1 MELIL
6 KRIAKKKEYT
16 IGRLY
21 ILGDEDM
28 ELGVNNRGKSVRTL
42 KNPDQLNRQTYF
54 CDTLEPTW
62 RNLLGVKLPPQLVN
76 ESLGRQSSKKAR
88 KVVGLTAI
96 PEGSYPVVITKS
108 PRFRRWLPLLVGV
121 PGFTGIRI
129 HSGNMAADTR
139 GCILMGENTIVGR
152 LTSSRATLTKLITT
166 IMAASDQGE
175 AVWITIV

>member
-1 MELIL
+1 MSGSIRICRFWRSRSHRFIFCSSDDTELI
-6 KRIAKKKEYT
+6 R
-16 IGRLY
+16 R
-21 ILGDEDM
+21 
-28 ELGVNNRGKSVRTL
+28 V
-42 KNPDQLNRQTYF
+42 P
-54 CDTLEPTW
+54 
-62 RNLLGVKLPPQLVN
+62 
-76 ESLGRQSSKKAR
+76 AR

-108 PRFRRWLPLLVGV
+108 PRFRRWFPLLVGV

-129 HSGNMAADTR
+129 HSGSMAADTR
-139 GCILMGENTIVGR
+139 GCILVGENTIVGR

>member
-1 MELIL
+1 MSGSIRICRSWRSRSHRFIFYSSDDTELI
-6 KRIAKKKEYT
+6 
-16 IGRLY
+16 
-21 ILGDEDM
+21 
-28 ELGVNNRGKSVRTL
+28 
-42 KNPDQLNRQTYF
+42 
-54 CDTLEPTW
+54 W
-62 RNLLGVKLPPQLVN
+62 RFP
-76 ESLGRQSSKKAR
+76 AR

-121 PGFTGIRI
+121 PGFSGIRI

-139 GCILMGENTIVGR
+139 GCILVGENTIVGR

>member
-1 MELIL
+1 MSGSIRICRFWRSRSHRFIFCSSDDTELI
-6 KRIAKKKEYT
+6 R
-16 IGRLY
+16 RF
-21 ILGDEDM
+21 
-28 ELGVNNRGKSVRTL
+28 
-42 KNPDQLNRQTYF
+42 P
-54 CDTLEPTW
+54 
-62 RNLLGVKLPPQLVN
+62 
-76 ESLGRQSSKKAR
+76 AR

-96 PEGSYPVVITKS
+96 PEGSYLVVITKS

-139 GCILMGENTIVGR
+139 GCILVGENTIVGR

-166 IMAASDQGE
+166 IMAASDQSE

>member
-1 MELIL
+1 MSGSIRICRLWRSRSHRFIFYSSDDTELI
-6 KRIAKKKEYT
+6 R
-16 IGRLY
+16 RF
-21 ILGDEDM
+21 
-28 ELGVNNRGKSVRTL
+28 
-42 KNPDQLNRQTYF
+42 P
-54 CDTLEPTW
+54 
-62 RNLLGVKLPPQLVN
+62 
-76 ESLGRQSSKKAR
+76 AR

-139 GCILMGENTIVGR
+139 GCILVGENTIVGR
-152 LTSSRATLTKLITT
+152 LTSSRATLTKLITS

>member
-1 MELIL
+1 MSGSIRICRFWRSRSHRFIFCSSDDTELI
-6 KRIAKKKEYT
+6 R
-16 IGRLY
+16 RF
-21 ILGDEDM
+21 
-28 ELGVNNRGKSVRTL
+28 
-42 KNPDQLNRQTYF
+42 P
-54 CDTLEPTW
+54 
-62 RNLLGVKLPPQLVN
+62 
-76 ESLGRQSSKKAR
+76 AR

-96 PEGSYPVVITKS
+96 PEGSYLVVITKS

-139 GCILMGENTIVGR
+139 GCILVGENTIVGR
-152 LTSSRATLTKLITT
+152 LTSSRATLTKLITS

>member
-1 MELIL
+1 MFSNEERMIYAKRQLVEVICQLRFPEIL
-6 KRIAKKKEYT
+6 SIDASEPAAFQDRIRREYPQYEKKIE
-16 IGRLY
+16 
-21 ILGDEDM
+21 
-28 ELGVNNRGKSVRTL
+28 
-42 KNPDQLNRQTYF
+42 Q
-54 CDTLEPTW
+54 
-62 RNLLGVKLPPQLVN
+62 LPPQLVN

-121 PGFTGIRI
+121 PGFSGIRI

-139 GCILMGENTIVGR
+139 GCILVGENTIVGR

>member
-1 MELIL
+1 MSGSIRICRFWRSRSHRFIFCSSDDTELI
-6 KRIAKKKEYT
+6 R
-16 IGRLY
+16 RF
-21 ILGDEDM
+21 
-28 ELGVNNRGKSVRTL
+28 
-42 KNPDQLNRQTYF
+42 P
-54 CDTLEPTW
+54 
-62 RNLLGVKLPPQLVN
+62 
-76 ESLGRQSSKKAR
+76 AR
-88 KVVGLTAI
+88 KVVGLTAS
-96 PEGSYPVVITKS
+96 PEGSYLVVITKS

-139 GCILMGENTIVGR
+139 GCILVGENTIVGR

>member
-1 MELIL
+1 MSGSIRICRFWRSRSHRFIFCSSDDTELI
-6 KRIAKKKEYT
+6 R
-16 IGRLY
+16 RF
-21 ILGDEDM
+21 
-28 ELGVNNRGKSVRTL
+28 
-42 KNPDQLNRQTYF
+42 P
-54 CDTLEPTW
+54 
-62 RNLLGVKLPPQLVN
+62 
-76 ESLGRQSSKKAR
+76 AR

-129 HSGNMAADTR
+129 HSGNMAADTQ
-139 GCILMGENTIVGR
+139 GCILVGENTIVGR

>member
-1 MELIL
+1 MSGSIRICRLWKSRSHRFIFYSSDDTELI
-6 KRIAKKKEYT
+6 R
-16 IGRLY
+16 RF
-21 ILGDEDM
+21 
-28 ELGVNNRGKSVRTL
+28 
-42 KNPDQLNRQTYF
+42 P
-54 CDTLEPTW
+54 
-62 RNLLGVKLPPQLVN
+62 
-76 ESLGRQSSKKAR
+76 AR

-108 PRFRRWLPLLVGV
+108 PRFRRGLPLLVGV

-129 HSGNMAADTR
+129 HSDNMAADSR
-139 GCILMGENTIVGR
+139 GCILVGENTIVGR

>member
-1 MELIL
+1 MSGSIRICRFWRSRSHRFIFCSSDDTELI
-6 KRIAKKKEYT
+6 R
-16 IGRLY
+16 RF
-21 ILGDEDM
+21 
-28 ELGVNNRGKSVRTL
+28 
-42 KNPDQLNRQTYF
+42 P
-54 CDTLEPTW
+54 
-62 RNLLGVKLPPQLVN
+62 
-76 ESLGRQSSKKAR
+76 AR

-139 GCILMGENTIVGR
+139 GCILVGENTIVGR

>member
-1 MELIL
+1 MSGSIRICRFWRSRSHRFIFCSSDDTELI
-6 KRIAKKKEYT
+6 R
-16 IGRLY
+16 RF
-21 ILGDEDM
+21 
-28 ELGVNNRGKSVRTL
+28 
-42 KNPDQLNRQTYF
+42 P
-54 CDTLEPTW
+54 
-62 RNLLGVKLPPQLVN
+62 
-76 ESLGRQSSKKAR
+76 AR

-121 PGFTGIRI
+121 PVFTGIRI

-139 GCILMGENTIVGR
+139 GCILVGENTIVGR
-152 LTSSRATLTKLITT
+152 LTSSRATLTKLITS

>member
-1 MELIL
+1 MSGSIRICRFWRSRSHRFIFCSSDDTELI
-6 KRIAKKKEYT
+6 R
-16 IGRLY
+16 RF
-21 ILGDEDM
+21 
-28 ELGVNNRGKSVRTL
+28 
-42 KNPDQLNRQTYF
+42 P
-54 CDTLEPTW
+54 
-62 RNLLGVKLPPQLVN
+62 
-76 ESLGRQSSKKAR
+76 AR

-108 PRFRRWLPLLVGV
+108 PRFRRWFPLLVGV
-121 PGFTGIRI
+121 PAFTGIRI

-139 GCILMGENTIVGR
+139 GCILVGENTIVGR

>member
-1 MELIL
+1 MSGSIRICRFWRSRSHRFIFCSSDDTELI
-6 KRIAKKKEYT
+6 R
-16 IGRLY
+16 RF
-21 ILGDEDM
+21 
-28 ELGVNNRGKSVRTL
+28 
-42 KNPDQLNRQTYF
+42 P
-54 CDTLEPTW
+54 
-62 RNLLGVKLPPQLVN
+62 
-76 ESLGRQSSKKAR
+76 AR

-121 PGFTGIRI
+121 PGFSGIRI

-139 GCILMGENTIVGR
+139 GCILVGENTIVGR
-152 LTSSRATLTKLITT
+152 LTSSRATLTKLIAT

>member
-1 MELIL
+1 MSGSIRICRFWRSRSHRFIFCSSDDTELI
-6 KRIAKKKEYT
+6 R
-16 IGRLY
+16 RF
-21 ILGDEDM
+21 
-28 ELGVNNRGKSVRTL
+28 
-42 KNPDQLNRQTYF
+42 P
-54 CDTLEPTW
+54 
-62 RNLLGVKLPPQLVN
+62 
-76 ESLGRQSSKKAR
+76 AR

-121 PGFTGIRI
+121 PVFTGIRI

-139 GCILMGENTIVGR
+139 GCILVGENTIVSR

>member
-1 MELIL
+1 MSGSIRICRFWRSRSHRFIFCSSDDTELI
-6 KRIAKKKEYT
+6 R
-16 IGRLY
+16 RF
-21 ILGDEDM
+21 
-28 ELGVNNRGKSVRTL
+28 
-42 KNPDQLNRQTYF
+42 P
-54 CDTLEPTW
+54 
-62 RNLLGVKLPPQLVN
+62 
-76 ESLGRQSSKKAR
+76 AR

-121 PGFTGIRI
+121 PVFTGIRI

-139 GCILMGENTIVGR
+139 GCILVGENTIVGR

>member
-1 MELIL
+1 MSGSIRICRFWRSRSHRFIFCSSDDTELI
-6 KRIAKKKEYT
+6 R
-16 IGRLY
+16 RF
-21 ILGDEDM
+21 
-28 ELGVNNRGKSVRTL
+28 
-42 KNPDQLNRQTYF
+42 P
-54 CDTLEPTW
+54 
-62 RNLLGVKLPPQLVN
+62 
-76 ESLGRQSSKKAR
+76 AR

-121 PGFTGIRI
+121 PGFTGIPI

-139 GCILMGENTIVGR
+139 GCILVGENTIVGR

-166 IMAASDQGE
+166 IMAVSDQGE

>member
-1 MELIL
+1 MSGSIRICRSWRSRSHRFIFYSSDDTELI
-6 KRIAKKKEYT
+6 R
-16 IGRLY
+16 RF
-21 ILGDEDM
+21 
-28 ELGVNNRGKSVRTL
+28 
-42 KNPDQLNRQTYF
+42 Q
-54 CDTLEPTW
+54 
-62 RNLLGVKLPPQLVN
+62 
-76 ESLGRQSSKKAR
+76 AR

-121 PGFTGIRI
+121 PGFSGIRI

-139 GCILMGENTIVGR
+139 GCILVGENTIVGR
-152 LTSSRATLTKLITT
+152 LTSSRATLTKLITA

>member
-1 MELIL
+1 MSGSIRICRFWRSRSHRFIFCSSDDTELI
-6 KRIAKKKEYT
+6 R
-16 IGRLY
+16 RF
-21 ILGDEDM
+21 
-28 ELGVNNRGKSVRTL
+28 
-42 KNPDQLNRQTYF
+42 P
-54 CDTLEPTW
+54 
-62 RNLLGVKLPPQLVN
+62 
-76 ESLGRQSSKKAR
+76 AR

-96 PEGSYPVVITKS
+96 PEGSYLVVITKS

-139 GCILMGENTIVGR
+139 GCILVGENTIVGR

>member
-1 MELIL
+1 MSGSIRICRFWRSRSHRFIFCSSDDTELI
-6 KRIAKKKEYT
+6 R
-16 IGRLY
+16 RF
-21 ILGDEDM
+21 
-28 ELGVNNRGKSVRTL
+28 
-42 KNPDQLNRQTYF
+42 P
-54 CDTLEPTW
+54 
-62 RNLLGVKLPPQLVN
+62 
-76 ESLGRQSSKKAR
+76 AR

-96 PEGSYPVVITKS
+96 PEGSYLVVITKS

-121 PGFTGIRI
+121 PGFTGIRT

-139 GCILMGENTIVGR
+139 GCILVGENTIVGR

>member
-1 MELIL
+1 MSGSIRICRFWRSRSHRFIFCSSDDTELI
-6 KRIAKKKEYT
+6 R
-16 IGRLY
+16 RF
-21 ILGDEDM
+21 
-28 ELGVNNRGKSVRTL
+28 
-42 KNPDQLNRQTYF
+42 P
-54 CDTLEPTW
+54 
-62 RNLLGVKLPPQLVN
+62 
-76 ESLGRQSSKKAR
+76 AR

-121 PGFTGIRI
+121 PGFSGIRI

-139 GCILMGENTIVGR
+139 GCILVGENTIVGR

>member
-1 MELIL
+1 MSGSIRICRFWRSRSHRFIFCSSDGTELI
-6 KRIAKKKEYT
+6 R
-16 IGRLY
+16 RF
-21 ILGDEDM
+21 
-28 ELGVNNRGKSVRTL
+28 
-42 KNPDQLNRQTYF
+42 P
-54 CDTLEPTW
+54 
-62 RNLLGVKLPPQLVN
+62 
-76 ESLGRQSSKKAR
+76 AR

-96 PEGSYPVVITKS
+96 PEGSYLVVITKS

-139 GCILMGENTIVGR
+139 GCILVGENTIVGR

-166 IMAASDQGE
+166 IMAASDQSE